1 MRYEDPDEA
10 TADED
15 LGIDIEDD
23 GNDSTPI
30 ESAPEPVQK
39 PEQVQEKAGPPE
51 HVPYKR
57 LQEVVS
63 ERNRARDAAA
73 EKDREIAELKAKLVA
88 PVPEKPD
95 TTLADRIRAQHSALL
110 RGDEEE
116 AERIGMELE
125 TIREERATNAAIARM
140 DAKAAKV
147 ANEAQEGDANAAAIA
162 LIEAHDV
169 LNSES
174 DKFDPELFEDF
185 KSLADRYAKTM
196 TVADAFKAAEKRLLG
211 TPVQAAAK
219 QGNSKA
225 FANAK
230 IAERMPPSLS
240 SAGRSNANAA
250 VAQFSAQSIRNMS
263 DKTFIDLPKEDLD
276 VLLGNA

>member
-1 MRYEDPDEA
+1 MRYEDPYE
-10 TADED
+10 TTTDED

-30 ESAPEPVQK
+30 ESTPEPVQK

-73 EKDREIAELKAKLVA
+73 EKDREIAELRAKLVA

-95 TTLADRIRAQHSALL
+95 TTLSEKLRAQNAALL

-116 AERIGMELE
+116 AERVGLELE
-125 TIREERATNAAIARM
+125 AIREERATNAAIARM

-147 ANEAQEGDANAAAIA
+147 ANEAQEEDANAAARA
-162 LIEAHDV
+162 LIDSHPV
-169 LNSES
+169 LNSEHAN
-174 DKFDPELFEDF
+174 FDPELFEDF
-185 KSLADRYAKTM
+185 KALADRYASTM
-196 TVADAFKAAEKRLLG
+196 SVTDAFKKAEERLLG
-211 TPVQAAAK
+211 SPKPAAK
-219 QGNSKA
+219 PGTSKA
-225 FANAK
+225 YENAQ
-230 IAERMPPSLS
+230 IAARIPPSLS
-240 SAGRSNANAA
+240 GAGTSNANAGST
-250 VAQFSAQSIRNMS
+250 QFSAQSIRNMS
-263 DKTFIDLPKEDLD
+263 DSVFRDSSDELD
-276 VLLGNA
+276 KLLGNA